1 MENQVTSYLEDSLS
15 VVSSIVANK
24 GLQSKIEQ
32 LALLIVSSLKKG
44 GKIMFIG
51 NGGSAADSQHM
62 AAEYEYVSRFAFDR
76 KGLPGIALTTD
87 TSILTAIGNDYSF
100 DNVFSR
106 QLNAL
111 GNEGDI
117 LIAYSTSGR
126 SLNIVK
132 AINEAKSMGIYSVLF
147 TGLEGSALSNADLT
161 IASPSSSTPHIQEGH
176 LILGHLLCYLVEKL
190 YFKG

>member
-62 AAEYEYVSRFAFDR
+62 AAEYVSRFAFDR

>member
-62 AAEYEYVSRFAFDR
+62 AAEYVSRFALDR

-87 TSILTAIGNDYSF
+87 TTILTAIGNDYSF

>member
-1 MENQVTSYLEDSLS
+1 MENQVTS

-62 AAEYEYVSRFAFDR
+62 AAEYVSRFAFDR

>member
-62 AAEYEYVSRFAFDR
+62 AAEYVSRFAFDR

-126 SLNIVK
+126 SLNSVK

>member
-51 NGGSAADSQHM
+51 NGGSTADSQHM
-62 AAEYEYVSRFAFDR
+62 AAEYVSRFAFDR

>member
-62 AAEYEYVSRFAFDR
+62 AAEYVSRFAFDR

-176 LILGHLLCYLVEKL
+176 LILGHLLCYLVDKL

>member
-62 AAEYEYVSRFAFDR
+62 AAEYVSRFAFDR

-176 LILGHLLCYLVEKL
+176 LILGLLLCYLVEKL

>member
-62 AAEYEYVSRFAFDR
+62 AAVYVSRFAFDR

>member
-62 AAEYEYVSRFAFDR
+62 AAEYVSRFAFDR

-176 LILGHLLCYLVEKL
+176 RILGHLLCYLVEKL

>member
-62 AAEYEYVSRFAFDR
+62 AAEYVSRLRFT
-76 KGLPGIALTTD
+76 GHSPD

>member
-24 GLQSKIEQ
+24 GLQSKIDQ

-62 AAEYEYVSRFAFDR
+62 AAEYVSRFAFDR

>member
-24 GLQSKIEQ
+24 GVQSKIEQ

-62 AAEYEYVSRFAFDR
+62 AAEYVSRFAFDR

>member
-62 AAEYEYVSRFAFDR
+62 AAEYVSRFAFDR

-176 LILGHLLCYLVEKL
+176 LILGHLQ
-190 YFKG
+190 

>member
-1 MENQVTSYLEDSLS
+1 MENQVTSYLEDSVS

-62 AAEYEYVSRFAFDR
+62 AAEYVSRFAFDR

-132 AINEAKSMGIYSVLF
+132 AINEAKSMGIYSVFF

>member
-15 VVSSIVANK
+15 VVFSIVANK

-62 AAEYEYVSRFAFDR
+62 AAEYVSRFAFDR

>member
-44 GKIMFIG
+44 GKIMFIE

-62 AAEYEYVSRFAFDR
+62 AAEYVSRFAFDR

>member
-62 AAEYEYVSRFAFDR
+62 AAEYVSRFAFDR
-76 KGLPGIALTTD
+76 KGLPGIALTTG

>member
-51 NGGSAADSQHM
+51 NGGSAADSQSM
-62 AAEYEYVSRFAFDR
+62 AAEYVSRFAFDR

>member
-62 AAEYEYVSRFAFDR
+62 AAEYVSRFAFDR
-76 KGLPGIALTTD
+76 KGLPGIALKTD

>member
-62 AAEYEYVSRFAFDR
+62 AAEYVSRFAFDR
-76 KGLPGIALTTD
+76 KGLSGIALTTD

>member
-62 AAEYEYVSRFAFDR
+62 AAEYVSRFAFDR

-100 DNVFSR
+100 DNVFSM

>member
-62 AAEYEYVSRFAFDR
+62 AAEYVSRFAFDR

-111 GNEGDI
+111 GNEGGI

>member
-62 AAEYEYVSRFAFDR
+62 AAEYVSRFAFDR
-76 KGLPGIALTTD
+76 KGLPGIALTAD

>member
-62 AAEYEYVSRFAFDR
+62 AAEYVSRFAFDR

-147 TGLEGSALSNADLT
+147 PGLEGSALSNADLT

>member
-62 AAEYEYVSRFAFDR
+62 AAEYVSRFAFDR

-87 TSILTAIGNDYSF
+87 TSILTAIGNDCSF

>member
-51 NGGSAADSQHM
+51 NGGSATDSQHM
-62 AAEYEYVSRFAFDR
+62 AAEYVSRFAFDR

>member
-62 AAEYEYVSRFAFDR
+62 AAEYVSRFAFDR

-87 TSILTAIGNDYSF
+87 TSILTAI
-100 DNVFSR
+100 
-106 QLNAL
+106 
-111 GNEGDI
+111 
-117 LIAYSTSGR
+117 
-126 SLNIVK
+126 
-132 AINEAKSMGIYSVLF
+132 
-147 TGLEGSALSNADLT
+147 
-161 IASPSSSTPHIQEGH
+161 
-176 LILGHLLCYLVEKL
+176 
-190 YFKG
+190 

>member
-51 NGGSAADSQHM
+51 NGRSAADSQHM
-62 AAEYEYVSRFAFDR
+62 AAEYVSRFAFDR

>member
-1 MENQVTSYLEDSLS
+1 MENHVTSYLEDSLS

-62 AAEYEYVSRFAFDR
+62 AAEYVSRFAFDR

>member
-62 AAEYEYVSRFAFDR
+62 AAEYVSRFAFDR

-176 LILGHLLCYLVEKL
+176 LILGRLLCYLVEKL

>member
-62 AAEYEYVSRFAFDR
+62 AAEYVSRFAFDR

-132 AINEAKSMGIYSVLF
+132 SMGIYSVLF

>member
-62 AAEYEYVSRFAFDR
+62 AAEYVSRFAFDM

>member
-62 AAEYEYVSRFAFDR
+62 AAEYVSRIAFDR

>member
-62 AAEYEYVSRFAFDR
+62 AAEYVSRFAFDR
-76 KGLPGIALTTD
+76 KGLPGKALTTD

>member
-62 AAEYEYVSRFAFDR
+62 AAEYVSRFAFDR

-161 IASPSSSTPHIQEGH
+161 IASPSSSTPHIQEGD

>member
-62 AAEYEYVSRFAFDR
+62 AAEYVSRFAFDR

-126 SLNIVK
+126 SLNIV
-132 AINEAKSMGIYSVLF
+132 NEAKSMGIYSVLF

>member
-62 AAEYEYVSRFAFDR
+62 AAEYVSRYAFDR

>member
-62 AAEYEYVSRFAFDR
+62 AAEYVSRFAFDR

-132 AINEAKSMGIYSVLF
+132 AINEAKSMGIYSVLY

>member
-51 NGGSAADSQHM
+51 NGGSVADSQHM
-62 AAEYEYVSRFAFDR
+62 AAEYVSRFAFDR